1 MKFKVFIILLILG
14 IFTVGISASEE
25 YSADEFMTDEI
36 INSLP
41 GEIREM
47 LPEGDIFS
55 AEGFSKGFSFEYF
68 WNFITDSLSSA
79 ISPALK
85 SFTAV
90 FGLIIL
96 SAVLS
101 AFKGLMKSDA
111 MVTAFELVS
120 TLCILLTV
128 YKIGISVTARVN
140 GFLSQLSTV
149 ITAMVPA
156 MLAIGTAGGN
166 VTASAVSANAMMLGV
181 AFVEWVA
188 AMGLFPILKLCFGMS
203 ICSGMGS
210 EFRLDGITKLIRGTF
225 TWILGFIAAAI
236 SAIMS
241 FQTSIALK
249 ADSLSVRAI
258 KFAASKAVPVVGGI
272 ASDAVSAV
280 GGSISL
286 IKGTVGFGGVIILI
300 LMTLP
305 AILDIL
311 LLRLGIVVS
320 GTAADII
327 GLDREKRI
335 LDEMSGLFGFL
346 AAICVICA
354 LMFVYA
360 LALFAKSTSAVDVG
374 L

>member
-1 MKFKVFIILLILG
+1 MKFKIFIILLLLG
-14 IFTVGISASEE
+14 IFTVCASANEE
-25 YSADEFMTDEI
+25 YTADEFMTGEI
-36 INSLP
+36 VNSLP
-41 GEIREM
+41 HDIREK
-47 LPEGDIFS
+47 LPDGDIFS
-55 AEGFSKGFSFEYF
+55 VEGFSERFSFEYF
-68 WNFITDSLSSA
+68 WDFIVDSLSLA

-85 SFTAV
+85 NFTAV
-90 FGLIIL
+90 FGFIIL
-96 SAVLS
+96 SAVLA
-101 AFKGLMKSDA
+101 AFKGVMKSDA

-120 TLCILLTV
+120 GLCILLTV

-149 ITAMVPA
+149 ITAMVPT

-166 VTASAVSANAMMLGV
+166 VTASTVSANAMMLGV
-181 AFVEWVA
+181 AFVEGIA

-210 EFRLDGITKLIRGTF
+210 GFRLEGITKLIRGTF

-249 ADSLSVRAI
+249 ADSLSIRAV

-286 IKGTVGFGGVIILI
+286 IKGTVGWGGVIILAA
-300 LMTLP
+300 MTLP
-305 AILDIL
+305 TILDIL
-311 LLRLGIVVS
+311 LLRLGIVIS

-346 AAICVICA
+346 AAVCVICA

-360 LALFAKSTSAVDVG
+360 LALFAKSTTAIDAG